1 MAGGPVP
8 VRSVPR
14 RPTVALRRTMATLR
28 SHARIHRTADDVW
41 AVVGDPSRIIEWFPG
56 LTGVTVA
63 DGVRTLTMRSGL
75 PVHEEI
81 VTLDHRRRRFQY
93 RITGPLP
100 VRYHLGTMD
109 VIDDGEPGCLL
120 VYSTEI
126 DPEPMAFVLDGAIS
140 EGVATLARLLN
151 DHTEGRP

>member
-1 MAGGPVP
+1 
-8 VRSVPR
+8 
-14 RPTVALRRTMATLR
+14 MATLR
-28 SHARIHRTADDVW
+28 SHARIHRTADEVW

-56 LTGVTVA
+56 LSGVEI
-63 DGVRTLTMRSGL
+63 DGTTRTLTMRSGL

-120 VYSTEI
+120 LYSTEI
-126 DPEPMAFVLDGAIS
+126 EPDPMAFVLDGAIS
-140 EGVATLARLLN
+140 EGLATLARLLD
-151 DHTEGRP
+151 DHAEATR